1 MHLPRRRLPGG
12 LVFVNSGFGS
22 VYAVVGNLALALGPD
37 ERPAVTAVGWLAL
50 TQGSTYDGF
59 MSRDLREDRLVKQN
73 PIEIVRPTAASLG
86 RLHSPVAS
94 RLAAVLL
101 VIGLAW
107 GVQATAPAPVGAS
120 QVASPQNPE
129 FLKAADEV
137 LQQMSVILHLPIK
150 QPLKKS
156 LRSKQE
162 IRAYLIQADKEDKDD
177 AQRYADAKS
186 LEAFGLIPK
195 NFPLDS
201 FMLDVLTEQVAGL
214 YDPKAKEFYI
224 ADWIPADEQRDVMSH
239 ELTHALEDQSFDVDP
254 WIKAARPN
262 DAAELARDSVSE
274 GTALAA
280 MLDYSLRDQH
290 LSIREFGDV
299 TALIRPGAIEEM
311 DKDSNL
317 AKAPIVIRDSLLFP
331 YLAGTAFSQQ
341 FLKAHTGWEDLHL
354 LFEHPPVSTQQI
366 IHPDFYLKGV
376 GPAKVILPKLKTL
389 VPEGWKPLEENVMGE
404 FGVEEILKQF
414 LDPARAAQLAPSWD
428 GDRYALFEDAKTKDT
443 RLVFLLALETTDD
456 AARFFGQYSE
466 ALEMKYSSR
475 TQLYRR
481 PNFFQFQTDI
491 GGVFLRCVDL
501 QCITVEGATRQTFDA
516 INRSIG
522 WPPAPGPVEVNPSVA
537 QIPNT
542 VVHPAR

>member
-1 MHLPRRRLPGG
+1 MSLASSEDAGVERGAEKGEGSTASSGGRRVRRGALL
-12 LVFVNSGFGS
+12 LVALVLMAGFG
-22 VYAVVGNLALALGPD
+22 LAIRTSSAP
-37 ERPAVTAVGWLAL
+37 
-50 TQGSTYDGF
+50 
-59 MSRDLREDRLVKQN
+59 
-73 PIEIVRPTAASLG
+73 
-86 RLHSPVAS
+86 SPN
-94 RLAAVLL
+94 
-101 VIGLAW
+101 
-107 GVQATAPAPVGAS
+107 AS
-120 QVASPQNPE
+120 QAAAAQNPE

-137 LQQMSVILHLPIK
+137 LEQMSIILHLPIK

-162 IRAYLIQADKEDKDD
+162 IRAYLIKADKEDKDD
-177 AQRYADAKS
+177 AQRYADDKS

-224 ADWIPADEQRDVMSH
+224 ADWIPSDEQRDVMSH

-262 DAAELARDSVSE
+262 DDAELARDSVSE

-290 LSIREFGDV
+290 LSVREIGDV
-299 TALIRPGAIEEM
+299 TALIRPGAVEEM

-331 YLAGTAFSQQ
+331 YLAGTSFSQQ
-341 FLKAHTGWEDLHL
+341 FLKAHTGWADLHL

-376 GPAKVILPKLKTL
+376 GPAKVTLPKLKGI
-389 VPEGWKPLEENVMGE
+389 VPADWKPLEENVMGE

-414 LDPARAAQLAPSWD
+414 LDPARAAQLAPAWD

-443 RLVFLLALETTDD
+443 RLVFLLALETTDN

-481 PNFFQFQTDI
+481 PNFFQFQTDT
-491 GGVFLRCVDL
+491 GGIFLRCVDL

-516 INRSIG
+516 INRGMG
-522 WPPAPGPVEVNPSVA
+522 WPPAPGPVEATPSVA
-537 QIPNT
+537 QSPSAA
-542 VVHPAR
+542 VRPAR

>member
-1 MHLPRRRLPGG
+1 MSLDFSERAEAKQGAKNGERSTTALGGRRIRRVASL
-12 LVFVNSGFGS
+12 LVALILIAGFGL
-22 VYAVVGNLALALGPD
+22 AVRARSAP
-37 ERPAVTAVGWLAL
+37 
-50 TQGSTYDGF
+50 
-59 MSRDLREDRLVKQN
+59 
-73 PIEIVRPTAASLG
+73 
-86 RLHSPVAS
+86 SPK
-94 RLAAVLL
+94 
-101 VIGLAW
+101 
-107 GVQATAPAPVGAS
+107 AS
-120 QVASPQNPE
+120 QVAAVQNPE

-137 LQQMSVILHLPIK
+137 LEQMSVILHLPIK
-150 QPLKKS
+150 EPLKKS

-162 IRAYLIQADKEDKDD
+162 IRAYLIKADKDDKND
-177 AQRYADAKS
+177 AQRYADDKS

-224 ADWIPADEQRDVMSH
+224 ADWIPSDEQRDVMSH
-239 ELTHALEDQSFDVDP
+239 ELTHALEDQSFNVDP
-254 WIKAARPN
+254 WIKAARP
-262 DAAELARDSVSE
+262 DDDAELARDSVSE

-280 MLDYSLRDQH
+280 MLDYSLREQH
-290 LSIREFGDV
+290 LSVREIGDV
-299 TALIRPGAIEEM
+299 TALIRPGAVEEM

-331 YLAGTAFSQQ
+331 YLAGTSFTQQ
-341 FLKAHTGWEDLHL
+341 FLKAHTGWADLHL
-354 LFEHPPVSTQQI
+354 LFERPPVSTQQI
-366 IHPDFYLKGV
+366 MHPDFYLKNV
-376 GPAKVILPKLKTL
+376 GPAKVTMPKLKGV
-389 VPEGWKPLEENVMGE
+389 VPADWKPLEENVMGE

-428 GDRYALFEDAKTKDT
+428 GDHYALFEDAKTKEL

-481 PNFFQFQTDI
+481 PNFFQFQTDT

-516 INRSIG
+516 INRAMG
-522 WPPAPGPVEVNPSVA
+522 WPPAPGPVEATPSVA
-537 QIPNT
+537 QIPNAAALS
-542 VVHPAR
+542 AR

>member
-1 MHLPRRRLPGG
+1 
-12 LVFVNSGFGS
+12 
-22 VYAVVGNLALALGPD
+22 
-37 ERPAVTAVGWLAL
+37 
-50 TQGSTYDGF
+50 
-59 MSRDLREDRLVKQN
+59 MSRDVREDRLVKQCAC
-73 PIEIVRPTAASLG
+73 ETRRRTTGLLG
-86 RLHSPVAS
+86 RLVSVVAS
-94 RLAAVLL
+94 LLAAVVL
-101 VIGLAW
+101 VIGVGWA
-107 GVQATAPAPVGAS
+107 VQATAPAPTRTS
-120 QVASPQNPE
+120 QVTSPQNPE

-150 QPLKKS
+150 QPLKKR

-162 IRAYLIQADKEDKDD
+162 IRAYLIQADKEDKND
-177 AQRYADAKS
+177 AERYADAKS

-224 ADWIPADEQRDVMSH
+224 ADWIPSDEQRDVMSH

-262 DAAELARDSVSE
+262 DDAELARDSVSE

-290 LSIREFGDV
+290 LSVREIGDV

-331 YLAGTAFSQQ
+331 YLAGTSFSQQ
-341 FLKAHTGWEDLHL
+341 FLKAHTGWQDLHL
-354 LFEHPPVSTQQI
+354 LFERPPVSTQQI
-366 IHPDFYLKGV
+366 IHPDFYLKDV
-376 GPAKVILPKLKTL
+376 GPAKVSLPKLKTV
-389 VPEGWKPLEENVMGE
+389 VPADWKPLEENVMGE
-404 FGVEEILKQF
+404 FGLEEILKQL

-428 GDRYALFEDAKTKDT
+428 GDRYALFEDAKTKDS

-481 PNFFQFQTDI
+481 PNFFQFQTDT

-501 QCITVEGATRQTFDA
+501 QCITVEGATRQTFEA
-516 INRSIG
+516 INRAIG
-522 WPPAPGPVEVNPSVA
+522 WPPAPGPIEATPSVA
-537 QIPNT
+537 QIPGPAADT
-542 VVHPAR
+542 VR